1 MVCNYR
7 GVSISIAIFCGDRGM
22 ASVIKSI
29 TASDV
34 KDDELQRS
42 WARMTARTTKSGKK
56 KNRRPSAAHDLTDS
70 AKKFQGGCKGLVVPD
85 TNVNDSAGLM
95 KSAVT

>member
-56 KNRRPSAAHDLTDS
+56 K
-70 AKKFQGGCKGLVVPD
+70 
-85 TNVNDSAGLM
+85 
-95 KSAVT
+95 